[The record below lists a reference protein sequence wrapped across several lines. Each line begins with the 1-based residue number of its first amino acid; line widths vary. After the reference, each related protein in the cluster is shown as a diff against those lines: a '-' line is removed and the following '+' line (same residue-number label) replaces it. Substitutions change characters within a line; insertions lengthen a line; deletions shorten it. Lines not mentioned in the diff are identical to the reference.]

1 VPVRTAY
8 AGHPM
13 ADRAQ
18 SRGPAPAEATWS
30 GADELKYLELA
41 FAKVPMFSACTS
53 EELIRVAAATTIL
66 EVPAG
71 QVVIREG
78 DAGHDFFVI
87 LRGDAQV
94 ARGGTDVATL
104 GVGDFFGELAL
115 FDPAP
120 RNATV
125 TARTTLTVA
134 VLSQPG
140 FQAVLAERTVRDH
153 IFLGMARRLHQLD
166 SRV

>member
-1 VPVRTAY
+1 
-8 AGHPM
+8 M
-13 ADRAQ
+13 
-18 SRGPAPAEATWS
+18 
-30 GADELKYLELA
+30 
-41 FAKVPMFSACTS
+41 
-53 EELIRVAAATTIL
+53 
-66 EVPAG
+66 
-71 QVVIREG
+71 IREG

-94 ARGGTDVATL
+94 TRGGADVATL

-125 TARTTLTVA
+125 TAGTTLTVA
-134 VLSQPG
+134 VLTQPG
-140 FQAVLAERTVRDH
+140 FHAVLAERAVRDH

-166 SRV
+166 SQV